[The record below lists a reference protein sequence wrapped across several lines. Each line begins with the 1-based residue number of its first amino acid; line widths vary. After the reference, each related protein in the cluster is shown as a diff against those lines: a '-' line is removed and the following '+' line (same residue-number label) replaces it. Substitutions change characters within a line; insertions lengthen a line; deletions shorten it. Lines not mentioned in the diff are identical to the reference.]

1 MKPEPIALFGSRV
14 HARGEGGRP
23 TRFVPCPQA
32 LEETSMAESTSQLNQ
47 LYQQAQESE
56 RAAAQRR
63 QAGTYAKVA
72 GILSTI
78 DAELREHVQR
88 STVESVRKIIDRLKS
103 GADLSDEDMKL
114 VELWVVGDALAYQ
127 DAENDVQGWQA
138 DIQRILGEMQILAE
152 KRVTPW
158 EASRVRG
165 LVRDAI
171 RSAWDLDYYFE
182 HQQRLDS
189 FKATTE
195 QLDESERK
203 FLARLLEKKLESS
216 EM

>member
-1 MKPEPIALFGSRV
+1 
-14 HARGEGGRP
+14 
-23 TRFVPCPQA
+23 
-32 LEETSMAESTSQLNQ
+32 MAESTSQLNQ